1 MPKAKQLTLSVVDR
15 PGVLG
20 EVASALAQKRV
31 NIHAFLAAVSEG
43 QGAIRLIVDKPA
55 AAKKV
60 CAGQGWNVAEEDVVV
75 VTLADKP
82 GTLGAA
88 ASKLGEAGIN
98 IQYAYTG
105 PAKGARRVN
114 TYLGVADVAQALKAL
129 R

>member
-1 MPKAKQLTLSVVDR
+1 
-15 PGVLG
+15 
-20 EVASALAQKRV
+20 
-31 NIHAFLAAVSEG
+31 
-43 QGAIRLIVDKPA
+43 LIVDKPA

-60 CAGQGWNVAEEDVVV
+60 CAEQGWNVTEEDVVA

-82 GTLGAA
+82 GALGAI

-105 PAKGARRVN
+105 PAKGGRKAT
-114 TYLGVADVAQALKAL
+114 TYLAVADVAQALKTI